1 MAVESSAPGTALSR
15 SPISV
20 RMSNSE
26 RAQPEEVGPSAQPV
40 VRFAA
45 VASRPGADGAAL
57 RGLSFA
63 IPPGSFH
70 MLVGPEAAGKATVLR
85 LICLTERPASG
96 LVQVFGRDVATLSRK
111 EALLTRRRI
120 GAALQPA
127 TFLDHLGVWDN
138 AALGPRVVG
147 RPLRE
152 YQSEVDAVLK
162 WMGLAKLADASPP
175 ALSPAERHRLAI
187 ARAVANRP
195 ELVVVDE
202 PAADLD
208 DADRSRAFKL
218 LGEINAAGA
227 TVVMA
232 SRDEGFA
239 RASGLPLLRLQGGR
253 ANLIEPGGR

>member
-1 MAVESSAPGTALSR
+1 
-15 SPISV
+15 
-20 RMSNSE
+20 MSTRSE
-26 RAQPEEVGPSAQPV
+26 RPQPEEIGPSAQPV

-45 VASRPGADGAAL
+45 VASRLSAGGGV

-63 IPPGSFH
+63 IAPGSFY
-70 MLVGPEAAGKATVLR
+70 LLTGPEGAGKATVLR
-85 LICLTERPASG
+85 LICLAERPASG
-96 LVQVFGRDVATLSRK
+96 LVQVFGRDVATLSRN
-111 EALLTRRRI
+111 EALATRRRI

-147 RPLRE
+147 RPPRD
-152 YQSEVDAVLK
+152 YQSEVDAVLM
-162 WMGLAKLADASPP
+162 WTGLAKLADMTPP

-202 PAADLD
+202 PAEGLD
-208 DADRSRAFKL
+208 KKARARAFKL
-218 LGEINAAGA
+218 LYEINAAGA

-253 ANLIEPGGR
+253 ASLIEPDR